1 MASIAPRSSDPNSIS
16 SLFPAAKS
24 ESGSDISSSNQT
36 PLDFSLSIPLFF
48 PPFHSPPSSVSSQT
62 RHYSPY
68 SIPLFFPPT
77 QSLPNSLASERPI
90 HELAHSIPSIFR
102 PNYSYSPPNE
112 STRHHHDQN
121 TSNKSKLRQD
131 EPNIPRW
138 QPIKFHISD
147 KEDERLFPQEVEAAF
162 KKACRERWTY
172 AIYWELDWPS
182 SPWSRTF
189 SAAKGFYNVDED
201 DHKFKDKAV
210 SFFQLRR
217 SWPGSIIHKL
227 FSTSSSRPLWLVG
240 DTLLKSRHYRAQQG
254 CKAGLQTMSW
264 IRVAHG
270 VMEFGSTKVIHQFNR
285 KKGRVFPQ
293 RHAQHVDLTNTI
305 RVMSW
310 IRALRCVKEV
320 NQACTQSDLVPIEN
334 HAHAEIA
341 ELVLERPDCVRN
353 ISWNPD
359 HVLDTLSTQ
368 CHGTRLNRTN

>member
-1 MASIAPRSSDPNSIS
+1 MAPIAPRSSDLNSIF
-16 SLFPAAKS
+16 SLFPADKS

-36 PLDFSLSIPLFF
+36 PLDFSPSIPFFF
-48 PPFHSPPSSVSSQT
+48 PPYNSPPSSVSSQT
-62 RHYSPY
+62 KHYSPY

-77 QSLPNSLASERPI
+77 QSQANSLSSERPI
-90 HELAHSIPSIFR
+90 HELAHSIPSIF
-102 PNYSYSPPNE
+102 
-112 STRHHHDQN
+112 
-121 TSNKSKLRQD
+121 L
-131 EPNIPRW
+131 NIPRW

-147 KEDERLFPQEVEAAF
+147 KEDERIFPQEVEAAF

-201 DHKFKDKAV
+201 DQKFKDKAV

-240 DTLLKSRHYRAQQG
+240 DTLLKSRHSRAQQG
-254 CKAGLQTMSW
+254 RKAGLQTMSW

-285 KKGRVFPQ
+285 KKVRVFPQ

-320 NQACTQSDLVPIEN
+320 NQVCTQSDLIPIEN
-334 HAHAEIA
+334 HVDAEIA

-368 CHGTRLNRTN
+368 CHGIRLNRTN